1 MAKEKKK
8 ATSQKAASKQPH
20 PYQNPNHDHQTSN
33 RFQQQNGS
41 QNGIQNLFMG
51 FQLRESDTTYCVDKA
66 N

>member
-1 MAKEKKK
+1 MMQAKNQANLCMLLKK
-8 ATSQKAASKQPH
+8 
-20 PYQNPNHDHQTSN
+20 
-33 RFQQQNGS
+33 F